1 LDTSEELFDGSI
13 FLGDDAVRLGLADDF
28 GSMDQTMKAKY
39 GNDIKLVK
47 PKRALRGLQDLFQM
61 VHDGADNAVSTLGHS
76 IGAGV
81 VDRTAARAENEVVER
96 RFRFRT

>member
-1 LDTSEELFDGSI
+1 
-13 FLGDDAVRLGLADDF
+13 
-28 GSMDQTMKAKY
+28 
-39 GNDIKLVK
+39 
-47 PKRALRGLQDLFQM
+47 M